1 MKTLEK
7 SILQGTTH
15 MRTHL
20 EVDPVVGLRSLE
32 GIQPLIEEYK
42 WAIDLEICVFPQEGL
57 LNNPGTDELM
67 VEGLKQ
73 GCHVVGGAPY
83 TDSDPPGQI
92 DRLFEMAREYDVDVD
107 MHLDFGNT
115 PEGMT
120 IEHVCNRTE
129 EYGWG
134 GRVTVGHM
142 TQLSTLEVPELERI
156 TRRLADVGV
165 AVTVL
170 PSTDLYLMGR
180 HQDHNVLRGVVPIH
194 KMLRHGVNCN
204 LSSNNVLN
212 PFTPFG
218 DCSLIRM
225 ANLYANICQ
234 VGQIDDTIECFDMV
248 TRRSAELL
256 NLDDYGIEVGK
267 SADLVVIDNSDR
279 QGAVAEL
286 SQPLMGIKRG
296 HVDVQARAGPT
307 PPARALTMPD
317 LPFEDPVGAFC
328 RRNHVALKG
337 AGGGPLAGLSFGAK
351 DVFHIA
357 GTRTGFGHPT
367 WLATHEAPAEDRGRG
382 AAAARCGGRRRRQDP
397 HRRAGVQPHRREP
410 ALRYAGQHARARSHS
425 RGLVQRLRGGG
436 HGRARRLR
444 HRHRLRGL
452 GPAAGELLRH
462 LRHASDGRPRAAR
475 RGDPVRPALRR
486 RRLVSRA
493 TPECWSGSGA
503 CSWPTTRNRR
513 RRAGCFAPST
523 PSRWWTKR
531 CPAPWTLRSRRWR
544 LASAR
549 SRT

>member
-1 MKTLEK
+1 MDLILRNARIAGNENTPPADIGIEGGRIAAIETGLAAEGEAIDVGGRLVSPGFIETHIHLDKSCLLDRCKSVEGTLEEAIGEVAKAKRNFQPDEVRERAVKTLEK
-7 SILQGTTH
+7 CILQGTTH

-67 VEGLKQ
+67 VEGLKR

-92 DRLFEMAREYDVDVD
+92 DRLFEMAREFDVDVD

-129 EYGWG
+129 EFGYG

-142 TQLSTLEVPELERI
+142 TQLSTLDVPEFERI
-156 TRRLADVGV
+156 TRRLADAGV

-180 HQDHNVLRGVVPIH
+180 HQDHNVLRGVVPVH

-234 VGQIDDTIECFDMV
+234 VGQIDDTVECFDMV

-267 SADLVVIDNSDR
+267 SADMVVIDNRNRES
-279 QGAVAEL
+279 AVAEL
-286 SQPLMGIKRG
+286 SPPLMGIKRG
-296 HVDVQARAGPT
+296 HVT
-307 PPARALTMPD
+307 
-317 LPFEDPVGAFC
+317 F
-328 RRNHVALKG
+328 
-337 AGGGPLAGLSFGAK
+337 
-351 DVFHIA
+351 
-357 GTRTGFGHPT
+357 
-367 WLATHEAPAEDRGRG
+367 
-382 AAAARCGGRRRRQDP
+382 
-397 HRRAGVQPHRREP
+397 RREP
-410 ALRYAGQHARARSHS
+410 AAL
-425 RGLVQRLRGGG
+425 LWPGG
-436 HGRARRLR
+436 
-444 HRHRLRGL
+444 
-452 GPAAGELLRH
+452 
-462 LRHASDGRPRAAR
+462 
-475 RGDPVRPALRR
+475 
-486 RRLVSRA
+486 
-493 TPECWSGSGA
+493 
-503 CSWPTTRNRR
+503 
-513 RRAGCFAPST
+513 
-523 PSRWWTKR
+523 
-531 CPAPWTLRSRRWR
+531 
-544 LASAR
+544 
-549 SRT
+549 

>member
-1 MKTLEK
+1 MDLILRNALIAGEESKPPLDIGIEGGRIAAIEGGLAAEGEEIDVGGRLVSPGFIETHIHLDKSCLLDRCKSVKGTLEEAIGEVAKAKRNFQPDEVRERAVRTLEK

-20 EVDPVVGLRSLE
+20 EVDPVVGLKSLD
-32 GIQPLIEEYK
+32 GIQPLIDEYK

-67 VEGLKQ
+67 VEGLKR

-92 DRLFEMAREYDVDVD
+92 DRLFEMAREFDVDVD

-129 EYGWG
+129 EFGYG

-142 TQLSTLEVPELERI
+142 TQLSTLQAAEFERI
-156 TRRLADVGV
+156 TRRLADAGV

-180 HQDHNVLRGVVPIH
+180 HQDHNVLRGVVPVH

-248 TRRSAELL
+248 TRRSADLL

-267 SADLVVIDNSDR
+267 SADLVVIDNKDR
-279 QGAVAEL
+279 QSAVAEL
-286 SQPLMGIKRG
+286 SQPLMGLKKGR
-296 HVDVQARAGPT
+296 PT
-307 PPARALTMPD
+307 
-317 LPFEDPVGAFC
+317 F
-328 RRNHVALKG
+328 
-337 AGGGPLAGLSFGAK
+337 
-351 DVFHIA
+351 
-357 GTRTGFGHPT
+357 
-367 WLATHEAPAEDRGRG
+367 
-382 AAAARCGGRRRRQDP
+382 
-397 HRRAGVQPHRREP
+397 RREP
-410 ALRYAGQHARARSHS
+410 AQ
-425 RGLVQRLRGGG
+425 
-436 HGRARRLR
+436 
-444 HRHRLRGL
+444 
-452 GPAAGELLRH
+452 LLRP
-462 LRHASDGRPRAAR
+462 GQ
-475 RGDPVRPALRR
+475 
-486 RRLVSRA
+486 
-493 TPECWSGSGA
+493 
-503 CSWPTTRNRR
+503 
-513 RRAGCFAPST
+513 
-523 PSRWWTKR
+523 
-531 CPAPWTLRSRRWR
+531 
-544 LASAR
+544 
-549 SRT
+549 

>member
-1 MKTLEK
+1 MDLILRNALIAGDENAPPVDIGIDGGRIAAIEAGLTAEGEAIDIGGRLVSPGFIETHIHLDKSCLLDRCKSVQGTLEEAIREVARVKRNFEADEVRARAVKTLEK
-7 SILQGTTH
+7 CILQGTTH

-20 EVDPVVGLRSLE
+20 EVDPVVGLRSLD
-32 GIQPLIEEYK
+32 GIQPLIDEYK

-67 VEGLKQ
+67 IEGLKR
-73 GCHVVGGAPY
+73 GCRVVGGAPY

-92 DRLFEMAREYDVDVD
+92 DRLFEMAREFDADVD

-129 EYGWG
+129 EYGYG

-142 TQLSTLEVPELERI
+142 TQLSTLEVAEFERI

-180 HQDHNVLRGVVPIH
+180 HQDHDVLRGVVPVH

-234 VGQIDDTIECFDMV
+234 VGQIDDTVECFDMV

-256 NLDDYGIEVGK
+256 NLDDYGVEVGK
-267 SADLVVIDNSDR
+267 SADLVVIDNRDR
-279 QGAVAEL
+279 HSAVAEL

-296 HVDVQARAGPT
+296 HVT
-307 PPARALTMPD
+307 
-317 LPFEDPVGAFC
+317 F
-328 RRNHVALKG
+328 
-337 AGGGPLAGLSFGAK
+337 
-351 DVFHIA
+351 
-357 GTRTGFGHPT
+357 
-367 WLATHEAPAEDRGRG
+367 
-382 AAAARCGGRRRRQDP
+382 
-397 HRRAGVQPHRREP
+397 RREP
-410 ALRYAGQHARARSHS
+410 A
-425 RGLVQRLRGGG
+425 
-436 HGRARRLR
+436 
-444 HRHRLRGL
+444 
-452 GPAAGELLRH
+452 ELLWP
-462 LRHASDGRPRAAR
+462 GR
-475 RGDPVRPALRR
+475 
-486 RRLVSRA
+486 
-493 TPECWSGSGA
+493 
-503 CSWPTTRNRR
+503 
-513 RRAGCFAPST
+513 
-523 PSRWWTKR
+523 
-531 CPAPWTLRSRRWR
+531 
-544 LASAR
+544 
-549 SRT
+549 